1 MRRITLYSLLLYG
14 CARVL
19 YIRTGAMKYLL
30 KSGLLDLDFR
40 RWWVEDILGQ
50 GQSTYE
56 EMEAGD
62 CMRGNLLVCFL
73 GAQHLW
79 WELWGISSEG
89 SLRTVGVLRG
99 VLPRSPYN
107 SIYSGNIRKFV
118 WLRETYALRAYALKK
133 GWFPIFVCQKSR
145 VPYIWWKPIK
155 HLAIL
160 MSTSLGNFFWDRDAD
175 HCYQSG

>member
-1 MRRITLYSLLLYG
+1 
-14 CARVL
+14 
-19 YIRTGAMKYLL
+19 MKYLL

-56 EMEAGD
+56 EIEAGD
-62 CMRGNLLVCFL
+62 CMRGNPLVCFL
-73 GAQHLW
+73 GAQRLW

-89 SLRTVGVLRG
+89 SLRIVGVLRG
-99 VLPRSPYN
+99 VLPGSPYN
-107 SIYSGNIRKFV
+107 GSYSGNIRKFV
-118 WLRETYALRAYALKK
+118 WLREAYALRAYALKK

-155 HLAIL
+155 QSWCQRHWAISSETRML
-160 MSTSLGNFFWDRDAD
+160 TIVISQDKLCFAAVANL
-175 HCYQSG
+175 QSP